1 MADNVFGFSRRTR
14 ISMLQGF
21 IDKYKLLEIKGSGTF
36 GTVWLA
42 EDTWMGKQVALKI
55 PHNQKEDFTRLIAEP
70 KLLASLTHPN
80 IVQILTVDK
89 AENIFFMVMEYVDGL
104 SLAQLMQESTLTLRE
119 VVDVVSQILSAVQYA
134 HDKNVIHRDLKPG
147 NILLTSD
154 RKVKISDFGTATM
167 TQAGKGPGIGGTLYY
182 MAKEQVLGHPV
193 PASDIYSVGVV
204 LYEMVTGQ
212 LPFIDEVA
220 MVLLNKILKDDPIPP
235 RKINPNIPPRLEAI
249 ILKALQKEVSK
260 RYQSASEMKAE
271 LEALPAEMLDQSVTQ
286 TTSAEIVSAG
296 TLVQSDRK
304 VAPKEVPDINQFRYR
319 GYSYRLTRTLGA
331 RGKEEG
337 QFMQP
342 VAVAVDGQKR
352 AYVVDSLKCNIQ
364 VFDKEGKYLYS
375 LGKFGR
381 EATSPQEVCFLNPVS
396 VQVDQAG
403 NVVALDAKLC
413 TVQIIGKM
421 GLVIAKF
428 GEPASPESGKMELGT
443 GGFSHPQSLTLDTND
458 NIFVADTGNN
468 RIRVFSP
475 AGKII
480 NKFGNH
486 GARLGEF
493 NGPSVLTMDNAGN
506 LLVLDE
512 KNFRVQVFSSRGVFK
527 NKFGKRGT
535 GRGEFG
541 SPWGVAAD
549 SKRNVFV
556 TDRNLR
562 VQVFDPDGYYITEF
576 GTPTGNYKIAP
587 RYYGIT
593 VDDDNT
599 VYLTDVANC
608 TVLVYELK
616 KA

>member
-1 MADNVFGFSRRTR
+1 
-14 ISMLQGF
+14 MLQGF
-21 IDKYKLLEIKGSGTF
+21 IDKYKLIEIKGSGTF

-89 AENIFFMVMEYVDGL
+89 AENIFFMVMEYVDGQ
-104 SLAQLMQESTLTLRE
+104 SLAQLMQDSTLTLRE
-119 VVDVVSQILSAVQYA
+119 VVDIISQILSAVQYA
-134 HDKNVIHRDLKPG
+134 HDKNVIHRDIKPG

-167 TQAGKGPGIGGTLYY
+167 TQAVKGPGIGGTLYY

-204 LYEMVTGQ
+204 LYEMVPGQ
-212 LPFIDEVA
+212 LPFVDEVA
-220 MVLLNKILKDDPIPP
+220 MVLLNKILKDDPMPP

-249 ILKALQKEVSK
+249 IVKALQKEVSK
-260 RYQSASEMKAE
+260 RYQSASEMKAD
-271 LEALPAEMLDQSVTQ
+271 LEALPAEMLDKPVTQ
-286 TTSAEIVSAG
+286 TTSAEALPAG
-296 TLVQSDRK
+296 TLVQDDRK
-304 VAPKEVPDINQFRYR
+304 PVVKEVPDINQYRYR
-319 GYSYRLTRTLGA
+319 GYTYRMVRTLGS

-342 VAVAVDGQKR
+342 VAVAVDAQKR
-352 AYVVDSLKCNIQ
+352 VYVVDSLKCNVQ
-364 VFDKEGKYLYS
+364 VFDKEGKHLYS

-381 EATSPQEVCFLNPVS
+381 EATSPQDVCFLNPVS
-396 VQVDQAG
+396 VAIDQAG
-403 NVVALDAKLC
+403 NVVVLDAKLS

-428 GEPASPESGKMELGT
+428 GEPASPESGKMEMGP
-443 GGFSHPQSLTLDTND
+443 GGFSHPQSLTLDAND

-468 RIRVFSP
+468 RIRVFNP
-475 AGKII
+475 AGKVI

-493 NGPSVLTMDNAGN
+493 NGPCSLTMDNAGN

-512 KNFRVQVFSSRGVFK
+512 KNFRVQLFTPRGVFK

-535 GRGEFG
+535 GRGEFS
-541 SPWGVAAD
+541 SPWGVAVD

-576 GTPTGNYKIAP
+576 GTPMGNYKIAP
-587 RYYGIT
+587 RYWGIT
-593 VDDDNT
+593 IDDDNT
-599 VYLTDVANC
+599 VYMTDVANC

-616 KA
+616 KV

>member
-1 MADNVFGFSRRTR
+1 
-14 ISMLQGF
+14 MLQGF
-21 IDKYKLLEIKGSGTF
+21 IDKYKLIETKGSGTF

-89 AENIFFMVMEYVDGL
+89 AENIFFMVMEYVDGE
-104 SLAQLMQESTLTLRE
+104 SLAQLMQDDTLTLRE
-119 VVDVVSQILSAVQYA
+119 VVDIVSQILSGVQYA
-134 HDKNVIHRDLKPG
+134 HEKNIIHRDLKPG
-147 NILLTSD
+147 NILLTRD

-167 TQAGKGPGIGGTLYY
+167 TQAVKGPGIGGTLYY

-220 MVLLNKILKDDPIPP
+220 MVLLNKILKDDPMPP

-260 RYQSASEMKAE
+260 RYQSAAEMKAD
-271 LEALPAEMLDQSVTQ
+271 LEALPADLLDKPVTQ
-286 TTSAEIVSAG
+286 TTSAEALPAG
-296 TLVQSDRK
+296 TLVQDGQKPAAR
-304 VAPKEVPDINQFRYR
+304 EVPDINQYRYR
-319 GYSYRLTRTLGA
+319 GYTYRMVRTLGG

-342 VAVAVDGQKR
+342 VAVAVDSKKR
-352 AYVVDSLKCNIQ
+352 IYVVDSLKCNVQ
-364 VFDKEGKYLYS
+364 VFDPEGKFLYS
-375 LGKFGR
+375 LGKFGK
-381 EATSPQEVCFLNPVS
+381 ETASPQDVYFLNPVS
-396 VQVDQAG
+396 VAIDQAG
-403 NVVALDAKLC
+403 NVVALDAKLS

-421 GLVIAKF
+421 GQVIAQF
-428 GEPASPESGKMELGT
+428 GEPASAESGKMELGM
-443 GGFSHPQSLTLDTND
+443 GGFSHPQALALDGND
-458 NIFVADTGNN
+458 NIYVADTGNN
-468 RIRVFSP
+468 RIRVFNP

-493 NGPSVLTMDNAGN
+493 NNPSDLTMDNAGN

-512 KNFRVQVFSSRGVFK
+512 KNFRVQMFTPRGVFK

-535 GRGEFG
+535 GRGEFS
-541 SPWGVAAD
+541 SPWGVATD

-576 GTPTGNYKIAP
+576 GTPIGNYAIAP
-587 RYYGIT
+587 RYWGIAI
-593 VDDDNT
+593 DEDNT
-599 VYLTDVANC
+599 VYLTDAANC

-616 KA
+616 KV